1 MAVLFGTPLISDPGP
16 QQSTT
21 ISSGVIPTPTAAT
34 DYLLAS
40 SLPTS
45 VETPPKLKENL
56 LITFVAKPD
65 YLIDT
70 TGEWWHD
77 TTKYEDIHDHS
88 AESISEDERQQLSE
102 GNSDTLFKLGQMK
115 YNGLS
120 TEKRTYSWEPTAADG
135 ASPVVKV
142 SPVLSRTQSSDV

>member
-1 MAVLFGTPLISDPGP
+1 MAVFANIPPTSTQGP
-16 QQSTT
+16 TQSTT
-21 ISSGVIPTPTAAT
+21 ISSGVTPTVDTESLAA
-34 DYLLAS
+34 
-40 SLPTS
+40 S
-45 VETPPKLKENL
+45 VEAAPKLKENL

-102 GNSDTLFKLGQMK
+102 GNSDTLFKLGQIK

-120 TEKRTYSWEPTAADG
+120 TEKRTYSWEPKAEDG